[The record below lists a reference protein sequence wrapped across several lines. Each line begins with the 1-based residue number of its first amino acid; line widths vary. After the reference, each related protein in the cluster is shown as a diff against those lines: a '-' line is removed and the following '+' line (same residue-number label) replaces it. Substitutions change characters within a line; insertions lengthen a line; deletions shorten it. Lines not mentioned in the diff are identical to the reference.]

1 MKFLRKIL
9 LIFLTFLLI
18 FTEARVNTLLS
29 DIDYIEMLPFLIYI
43 FYVSLYSFSSGS
55 SLVLVLSG
63 FYFDL
68 FLTDNFLGYT
78 SIKFLLIC
86 TIIHYLY
93 TRLSNG
99 IVTEFTLFYLSALI
113 YKFEVISSSL
123 GINFIYIII
132 ICLPNYFLFK
142 ILASTLRRDVFSTKI

>member
-1 MKFLRKIL
+1 MKFIRKIL

-93 TRLSNG
+93 TRLSSG

-113 YKFEVISSSL
+113 YKFEVTSSSL
-123 GINFIYIII
+123 GINLIYIII
-132 ICLPNYFLFK
+132 ICLLN
-142 ILASTLRRDVFSTKI
+142 

>member
-93 TRLSNG
+93 TRLSSG
-99 IVTEFTLFYLSALI
+99 IVTEFTLFQLHLYNNYLFTQL
-113 YKFEVISSSL
+113 L
-123 GINFIYIII
+123 FI
-132 ICLPNYFLFK
+132 
-142 ILASTLRRDVFSTKI
+142 

>member
-93 TRLSNG
+93 TILSSG